1 MLTNAGNSTIYGLES
16 EFNYSNDKNWLFNFN
31 LGYIPDADTGNFAR
45 EDVVIEETRLP
56 FTSEWNIGSRVQWQ
70 DEIGNGQ
77 LKAEIGVDFQSAF
90 FFDQNETPYT
100 RQASYSVWNARV
112 GYALPSG
119 FSFGL

>member
-1 MLTNAGNSTIYGLES
+1 
-16 EFNYSNDKNWLFNFN
+16 
-31 LGYIPDADTGNFAR
+31 
-45 EDVVIEETRLP
+45 
-56 FTSEWNIGSRVQWQ
+56 VQWQ

-90 FFDQNETPYT
+90 FFDQNENPYT

-119 FSFGL
+119 FSFGLWAKNLFNKEYAELRFDVTDTTSRINEFKGARRLVGVDMMYEF